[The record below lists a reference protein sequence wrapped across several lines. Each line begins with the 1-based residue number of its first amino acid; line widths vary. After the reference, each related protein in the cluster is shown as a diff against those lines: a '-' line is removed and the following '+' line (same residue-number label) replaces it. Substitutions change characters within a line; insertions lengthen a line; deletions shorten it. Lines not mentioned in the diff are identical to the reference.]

1 MYSRPTFWLEF
12 RLLSDG
18 LQTAAVH
25 TLPLTEWHQ
34 ANTPVFS
41 LFPAL
46 PTELRLKVWEYMI
59 APRIVG
65 IACLCLE
72 DGAASIQTQ
81 REELWGPHPAVR
93 PAVPVLLHIN
103 RETRALALRH
113 YELSFEWKVPL
124 VLAGADLHAPSPLRY
139 TAPSPPP
146 PPLPSIIP
154 QPADESSL
162 PAIDPYAPNISSY
175 HDLLDPWPGSS
186 TLGVGGGGVGNG
198 SERRTAESG
207 LTATTTTTSSS
218 SSAAPPSGSGGDPS
232 TSTTATTT
240 NSTIYSPERR
250 TSSPPRT
257 WFNFALDAVYLL
269 GELEPCDSFGFN
281 SPMAYFIA
289 SQTARRVRKA
299 AVSFGALR
307 YGETGGQ
314 QIFGALF
321 HVVDRFP
328 PLAAEDGEGEG
339 EVLVCVTE
347 RDEWTHAMMGHDTGL
362 VDERYRRHVNARRGG
377 EGNVVMGGSGG
388 AGGGGGAGNN
398 DGGDDAEEANVIQ
411 KIWRDWY
418 RGAIVTSP
426 LKNLR
431 FSLIPENDLEHHVY
445 EFMMATPAK
454 PKARGSKGGTSGRDE
469 HR

>member
-18 LQTAAVH
+18 LQTNAVH
-25 TLPLTEWHQ
+25 AMPLTAWHKK
-34 ANTPVFS
+34 NTPVFS

-46 PTELRLKVWEYMI
+46 PTELRLKVWEYLI

-65 IACLCLE
+65 IACLCLD
-72 DGAASIQTQ
+72 DGTSSVEVQ
-81 REELWGPHPAVR
+81 RDEIWGPHPAIK
-93 PAVPVLLHIN
+93 PAVPVLLHID

-113 YELSFEWKVPL
+113 YELSFEWKVPR
-124 VLAGADLHAPSPLRY
+124 VLAGADMHPPAPSRSPIL
-139 TAPSPPP
+139 APPP
-146 PPLPSIIP
+146 VMPES
-154 QPADESSL
+154 PAAGSSRPTNDSSL
-162 PAIDPYAPNISSY
+162 SHISSY
-175 HDLLDPWPGSS
+175 HDLLDPSPPSS
-186 TLGVGGGGVGNG
+186 TSGVGG
-198 SERRTAESG
+198 ERRTGAEAVYNS
-207 LTATTTTTSSS
+207 TTTTATN
-218 SSAAPPSGSGGDPS
+218 GGTTTAIGKG
-232 TSTTATTT
+232 TST
-240 NSTIYSPERR
+240 IFSPERR

-281 SPMAYFIA
+281 SPMTYFIP

-299 AVSFGALR
+299 AVSFSALR
-307 YGETGGQ
+307 YGGTGGQ

-328 PLAAEDGEGEG
+328 PSSDDG

-347 RDEWTHAMMGHDTGL
+347 RDEWTHAMMGYGTPL
-362 VDERYRRHVNARRGG
+362 VDEGDRRRRSRHHRRLLEARTNNNDNVDAAVGREIGVG
-377 EGNVVMGGSGG
+377 AVTAQRLPADDDEAEGGNVV
-388 AGGGGGAGNN
+388 
-398 DGGDDAEEANVIQ
+398 Q

-431 FSLIPENDLEHHVY
+431 FSLIPESDLEHHVY
-445 EFMMATPAK
+445 DFMMATPAK
-454 PKARGSKGGTSGRDE
+454 PRPRGNKRDISTAE
-469 HR
+469 R

>member
-18 LQTAAVH
+18 LQTVAVH
-25 TLPLTEWHQ
+25 TLPLTVWHER
-34 ANTPVFS
+34 NTPVFS
-41 LFPAL
+41 FFSAL
-46 PTELRLKVWEYMI
+46 PTELRLKVWEYLI

-72 DGAASIQTQ
+72 DGASSVETQ
-81 REELWGPHPAVR
+81 RDELWGPHPAIR

-113 YELSFEWKVPL
+113 YELSFEWKVPR
-124 VLAGADLHAPSPLRY
+124 VLAGADMHPQVPLR
-139 TAPSPPP
+139 SPVLAA
-146 PPLPSIIP
+146 PPLPAVMP
-154 QPADESSL
+154 QPTTGGSR
-162 PAIDPYAPNISSY
+162 PANDSYLSHISSY
-175 HDLLDPWPGSS
+175 HDLLDPSPPSS
-186 TLGVGGGGVGNG
+186 TSGVGGGRGERRAGAEANSTTNG
-198 SERRTAESG
+198 STAAA
-207 LTATTTTTSSS
+207 ATTTTGGGTSTSS
-218 SSAAPPSGSGGDPS
+218 
-232 TSTTATTT
+232 
-240 NSTIYSPERR
+240 TIFSPERR

-281 SPMAYFIA
+281 SPMTYFIP

-328 PLAAEDGEGEG
+328 PSPEEDGE
-339 EVLVCVTE
+339 VLICVTE

-362 VDERYRRHVNARRGG
+362 VDERYRRHVNAGRVNDDVEDGA
-377 EGNVVMGGSGG
+377 VDGG
-388 AGGGGGAGNN
+388 AGGGGGATAAAAAARPPDEVAEGN
-398 DGGDDAEEANVIQ
+398 VVQ

-445 EFMMATPAK
+445 DFMMATPAK
-454 PKARGSKGGTSGRDE
+454 PRTRANRGDTSTAER
-469 HR
+469 

>member
-18 LQTAAVH
+18 LQTSTVH
-25 TLPLTEWHQ
+25 SMPLTAWHER
-34 ANTPVFS
+34 NTPVFS
-41 LFPAL
+41 LFSAL
-46 PTELRLKVWEYMI
+46 PTELRLKVWEYLI

-65 IACLCLE
+65 IACLCLD
-72 DGAASIQTQ
+72 DGTSSVEVQ
-81 REELWGPHPAVR
+81 REEIWGPHPAIK

-113 YELSFEWKVPL
+113 YELSFEWKVPR
-124 VLAGADLHAPSPLRY
+124 VLAGADMHPPVPSRSPIL
-139 TAPSPPP
+139 APPP
-146 PPLPSIIP
+146 
-154 QPADESSL
+154 SL
-162 PAIDPYAPNISSY
+162 PAAMPESPAAGSSQPTNDSSSLSHISSY
-175 HDLLDPWPGSS
+175 HDLLDPSPPSS
-186 TLGVGGGGVGNG
+186 TSGVGG
-198 SERRTAESG
+198 ERRTGVVEAAGENS
-207 LTATTTTTSSS
+207 TTSNGSTTTSSI
-218 SSAAPPSGSGGDPS
+218 GKG
-232 TSTTATTT
+232 TS
-240 NSTIYSPERR
+240 STIFSPERR

-281 SPMAYFIA
+281 SPMTYFIP

-299 AVSFGALR
+299 AVSFSALR
-307 YGETGGQ
+307 YGGTGGQ

-328 PLAAEDGEGEG
+328 PSPDDG

-347 RDEWTHAMMGHDTGL
+347 RDEWTHAMMGYGTPL
-362 VDERYRRHVNARRGG
+362 VDERERRRRLLEARINNSDNVDAAVGREIGVG
-377 EGNVVMGGSGG
+377 AVTARQLPDDDDEAEGGNVV
-388 AGGGGGAGNN
+388 
-398 DGGDDAEEANVIQ
+398 Q

-431 FSLIPENDLEHHVY
+431 FSLIPESDLEHHVY
-445 EFMMATPAK
+445 DFMMATPAK
-454 PKARGSKGGTSGRDE
+454 PRIRGNKRDTGTAER
-469 HR
+469 

>member
-18 LQTAAVH
+18 LQTSEVH
-25 TLPLTEWHQ
+25 TMPLTTWHER
-34 ANTPVFS
+34 NTPVFS
-41 LFPAL
+41 LFSAL
-46 PTELRLKVWEYMI
+46 PTELRLKVWEYLI

-65 IACLCLE
+65 IACLCLD
-72 DGAASIQTQ
+72 DGTSSVEVQ
-81 REELWGPHPAVR
+81 REEIWGPHPAIR

-113 YELSFEWKVPL
+113 YELSFEWKVPR
-124 VLAGADLHAPSPLRY
+124 VLAGADMHPPVPSRSPILAPPRPVVPESP
-139 TAPSPPP
+139 APGS
-146 PPLPSIIP
+146 S
-154 QPADESSL
+154 QPTNESSL
-162 PAIDPYAPNISSY
+162 PHISSY
-175 HDLLDPWPGSS
+175 HDLLDPSPPSS
-186 TLGVGGGGVGNG
+186 TSGVRGERGTVAEGN
-198 SERRTAESG
+198 S
-207 LTATTTTTSSS
+207 
-218 SSAAPPSGSGGDPS
+218 
-232 TSTTATTT
+232 TTT
-240 NSTIYSPERR
+240 NGSTTSRGTSTIFSPERR

-281 SPMAYFIA
+281 SPMTYFIP

-299 AVSFGALR
+299 AVSFSALR
-307 YGETGGQ
+307 YGGTGGQ

-328 PLAAEDGEGEG
+328 PDGDG

-347 RDEWTHAMMGHDTGL
+347 RDEWTHAMMGYGTPL
-362 VDERYRRHVNARRGG
+362 VDERYRNHRLDARVNDNSDNVDAAVGREIGVGATTARIP
-377 EGNVVMGGSGG
+377 
-388 AGGGGGAGNN
+388 
-398 DGGDDAEEANVIQ
+398 DEEAEGNVIQ

-445 EFMMATPAK
+445 DFMMATPAK
-454 PKARGSKGGTSGRDE
+454 PRTRGENGDTSMAER
-469 HR
+469 

>member
-1 MYSRPTFWLEF
+1 MYSRPVFWLEF
-12 RLLSDG
+12 QLLSDG
-18 LQTAAVH
+18 LQTRAVNS
-25 TLPLTEWHQ
+25 LPLTIWHEK
-34 ANTPVFS
+34 NTPVFS
-41 LFPAL
+41 LFSAL
-46 PTELRLKVWEYMI
+46 PTELRFKVWEYMI

-72 DGAASIQTQ
+72 DGASSAETQ
-81 REELWGPHPAVR
+81 REDLWGPHPAIT

-103 RETRALALRH
+103 RETRALALKH
-113 YELSFEWKVPL
+113 YELTFEWKVPR
-124 VLAGADLHAPSPLRY
+124 VLAGADLHPPVRWRPPVLADPPAPAAEPERTQDHGSFPH
-139 TAPSPPP
+139 
-146 PPLPSIIP
+146 
-154 QPADESSL
+154 
-162 PAIDPYAPNISSY
+162 ISSY
-175 HDLLDPWPGSS
+175 HDLLDPSPGVS
-186 TLGVGGGGVGNG
+186 TSGIGGGAAAGGVREG
-198 SERRTAESG
+198 
-207 LTATTTTTSSS
+207 TATTGPASDLVTGPNT
-218 SSAAPPSGSGGDPS
+218 ALIP
-232 TSTTATTT
+232 TATAR
-240 NSTIYSPERR
+240 NGGSAVFSQERR

-281 SPMAYFIA
+281 SPMTYFIP

-314 QIFGALF
+314 QIFGSLF

-328 PLAAEDGEGEG
+328 PEVGDG

-362 VDERYRRHVNARRGG
+362 VDEGRPAYSRAGRANGQGSDGDGTSESAEQAPGEEEGEEG
-377 EGNVVMGGSGG
+377 EG
-388 AGGGGGAGNN
+388 
-398 DGGDDAEEANVIQ
+398 NVIQ

-431 FSLIPENDLEHHVY
+431 FSLIRESDLEHSVY
-445 EFMMATPAK
+445 EYMMATP
-454 PKARGSKGGTSGRDE
+454 PKRTKGSKTGQNGTSR
-469 HR
+469 

>member
-18 LQTAAVH
+18 LQTGAVH
-25 TLPLTEWHQ
+25 TLPLTVWHER
-34 ANTPVFS
+34 NTPVFS
-41 LFPAL
+41 RFPAL
-46 PTELRLKVWEYMI
+46 PTELRFKVWEYLI

-72 DGAASIQTQ
+72 DGTSSAQPQ
-81 REELWGPHPAVR
+81 REELWGPHPAIT

-113 YELSFEWKVPL
+113 YELSFEWKVPR
-124 VLAGADLHAPSPLRY
+124 VLAGADTHPQMHLHMHPPVPLRPFISPPMIHAFFPSSTALSSEPTSDSPL
-139 TAPSPPP
+139 SH
-146 PPLPSIIP
+146 IH
-154 QPADESSL
+154 
-162 PAIDPYAPNISSY
+162 ISSY
-175 HDLLDPWPGSS
+175 HDLLDPSPPSS
-186 TLGVGGGGVGNG
+186 TSGVGGGGGGGGRRVTEVGAAGNG
-198 SERRTAESG
+198 TA
-207 LTATTTTTSSS
+207 ATT
-218 SSAAPPSGSGGDPS
+218 GGG
-232 TSTTATTT
+232 
-240 NSTIYSPERR
+240 NSTIVSSPERR

-281 SPMAYFIA
+281 SPMTYFIP

-328 PLAAEDGEGEG
+328 PLAEDG

-362 VDERYRRHVNARRGG
+362 VDERYRRHVNASRHNNGAAAG
-377 EGNVVMGGSGG
+377 DSGTGTGTGSEEARAG
-388 AGGGGGAGNN
+388 AATATTTAWTP
-398 DGGDDAEEANVIQ
+398 DEEEAEEGGNVIQ

-445 EFMMATPAK
+445 DFMMATPAK
-454 PKARGSKGGTSGRDE
+454 PRARGNEGDTGAVER
-469 HR
+469 

>member
-25 TLPLTEWHQ
+25 AMPLTRWHE
-34 ANTPVFS
+34 ANTPAFPLFS
-41 LFPAL
+41 AL
-46 PTELRLKVWEYMI
+46 PAELRLKVWEYLI

-65 IACLCLE
+65 IACLCIE
-72 DGAASIQTQ
+72 DGASSIEAQ
-81 REELWGPHPAVR
+81 RDMLWGPHPDIR

-103 RETRALALRH
+103 RETRALARRH
-113 YELSFEWKVPL
+113 YELSFEWKVPR
-124 VLAGADLHAPSPLRY
+124 VLASADLHPPVPMRSPML
-139 TAPSPPP
+139 AAL
-146 PPLPSIIP
+146 PLPAVMP
-154 QPADESSL
+154 QSTNGSFNPTD
-162 PAIDPYAPNISSY
+162 DPSFFNIGSY
-175 HDLLDPWPGSS
+175 HDLLDPSPRPS
-186 TLGVGGGGVGNG
+186 TTSGAGEGRRTATEATNGTTGGGG
-198 SERRTAESG
+198 
-207 LTATTTTTSSS
+207 
-218 SSAAPPSGSGGDPS
+218 SA
-232 TSTTATTT
+232 
-240 NSTIYSPERR
+240 IFSPQRR

-257 WFNFALDAVYLL
+257 WFNFDLDAVYLL

-281 SPMAYFIA
+281 SPMTYFIP

-299 AVSFGALR
+299 AVSFGALG

-328 PLAAEDGEGEG
+328 PLADDG

-362 VDERYRRHVNARRGG
+362 VEGRPRPRVGGVDGAEGAHDDEA
-377 EGNVVMGGSGG
+377 EG
-388 AGGGGGAGNN
+388 
-398 DGGDDAEEANVIQ
+398 NVIQ

-431 FSLIPENDLEHHVY
+431 FSLIPEHDLESHVY
-445 EFMMATPAK
+445 DFMMAK
-454 PKARGSKGGTSGRDE
+454 HQVRGKKGDASTA
-469 HR
+469 